1 MTVTISARID
11 SEKKRQAEE
20 LFAALGL
27 SLSTAVNL
35 FINEAIDYQGI
46 PFELRRK
53 RAKDQEMLEAM
64 AEAKRLSRDPNAKR
78 YTDVDELFADAVK

>member
-1 MTVTISARID
+1 MRPIR
-11 SEKKRQAEE
+11 
-20 LFAALGL
+20 
-27 SLSTAVNL
+27 
-35 FINEAIDYQGI
+35 YQGI